1 MVGKYEEKLTSELDY
16 MLLLSNGGKT
26 RFSKSAN
33 DFLSAVRDINQLR
46 TMCVGYGE
54 IDAARRIRHELFLFP
69 GGAAVG

>member
-1 MVGKYEEKLTSELDY
+1 
-16 MLLLSNGGKT
+16 MLLLSNGGKF

-54 IDAARRIRHELFLFP
+54 IDAARRLEEKVSLYGAEYERLFRQL
-69 GGAAVG
+69 